1 MGIASGVG
9 TNRKRTAVDATALPS
24 FSKVCFVGASIMNY
38 TFSDVGDLTTRCT
51 DVEAVFS
58 GEGYGGLEIYC
69 HATPGDY
76 IDDITVSLQEAMAQH
91 TSDTLFVVHAGG
103 NNISSGRP
111 YPGGA
116 STFTTDYAA
125 LIAQAAT
132 RPGSCIISDVSFRDY
147 DDTTAD
153 DEAAGSQ
160 PYNTN
165 LTKPALAAARGGLVN
180 HAYYDDG
187 TPVTCFYEWSYYRRL
202 RFLSGDNVHPSVPDG
217 ENLLRQWFAQR
228 IGPIATGA
236 GVPAQVDRV
245 ELAYRDSL
253 IEAIDPEAG
262 LTLTTSFAPNT
273 ALSPVNVSQTEDA
286 VFAVDF
292 TGLDGAAGGAIFE
305 MGASGNGAYVGF
317 LSSGA
322 FVARTGSGG
331 ATPADNVALVQINA
345 AAAPSGDGTLVWE
358 FTRPGTNPA
367 VRVWWNGALLWQD
380 NSTHVGAWAGSD
392 PGAFLGGGG
401 VGYAGAMAGA
411 AYYTTDATYDTVSNL
426 RYYQNQTVSG

>member
-9 TNRKRTAVDATALPS
+9 TNRKRTAVDPTALPT
-24 FSKVCFVGASIMNY
+24 FGKVCFVGASIMNY
-38 TFSDVGDLTTRCT
+38 TFGDVGNLTTRCT
-51 DVEAVFS
+51 DVEAVFA
-58 GEGYGGLEIYC
+58 GEGFTGLEIYC

-76 IDDITVSLQEAMAQH
+76 IADITTSLSEAMAQH
-91 TSDTLFVVHAGG
+91 TSDTLFVIHAGG

-111 YPGGA
+111 YPGGS

-165 LTKPALAAARGGLVN
+165 LTKPALAAARGDLVN

-228 IGPIATGA
+228 IGPIAKGT

-262 LTLTTSFAPNT
+262 LTLTSSF
-273 ALSPVNVSQTEDA
+273 PVNTTLTTSNLTVASPA
-286 VFAVDF
+286 VFAFDV
-292 TGLDGAAGGAIFE
+292 TGLDGTGGGIIFE
-305 MGASGNGAYVGF
+305 MGASGSGAYVGF
-317 LSSGA
+317 LSSGDL
-322 FVARTGSGG
+322 VIRGGSGI
-331 ATPADNVALVQINA
+331 ATPAPTVALVQINDEG
-345 AAAPSGDGTLVWE
+345 APSGDGTLVWE
-358 FTRPGTNPA
+358 YDGTGSA
-367 VRVWWNGALLWQD
+367 VSVRAWWNGILLWEQT
-380 NSTHVGAWAGSD
+380 STHTGAWAGSD
-392 PGAFLGGGG
+392 PGGYL
-401 VGYAGAMAGA
+401 VGPGNYGGAMSGV
-411 AYYTTDATYDTVSNL
+411 YYASDANYDMISPL
-426 RYYQNQTVSG
+426 RYYQNQTVSA